1 MLEVVYG
8 DLVVAGLR
16 RVVTGVT
23 VVDVG
28 LEGAHAVLELVF

>member
-8 DLVVAGLR
+8 DLVVAGLG

-28 LEGAHAVLELVF
+28 LEGAHGILELVF